1 MMGDER
7 REQQM
12 VDEKALAFFGA
23 ITASVT
29 HELNNVMAIIEQVNG
44 LLEDLVAGAQGGGT
58 IAPDKIANIQARI
71 AKQVDRGVGIIKRL
85 NAFAHG
91 VDEPVKSFDLSSLLT
106 DLTALCER
114 FAMLRKQKLEFQAP
128 AGAVMVRNSLYHVEL
143 ATYLSLKLVMEAV
156 AAEGVISLSVKELE
170 TGAQIVISGAPAAE
184 SKNDQAQLTELQA
197 VVGSVRGR
205 LTRIRDEHA
214 VHLELIV
221 PQISSE
227 EQ

>member
-1 MMGDER
+1 MMGDEA
-7 REQQM
+7 REQRM
-12 VDEKALAFFGA
+12 MDEKALAFFGA

-58 IAPDKIANIQARI
+58 IASEKIASIQARI
-71 AKQVDRGVGIIKRL
+71 TKQVDRGVGIIKRL
-85 NAFAHG
+85 NAFAHS
-91 VDEPVKSFDLSSLLT
+91 VDELVRSFDLSSLLS

-128 AGAVMVRNSLYHVEL
+128 VGAVMLRNNPYHVEL

-156 AAEGVISLSVKELE
+156 PAGGVISLSLE
-170 TGAQIVISGAPAAE
+170 EHETSAQIVVFGSPASE
-184 SKNDQAQLTELQA
+184 STDSDGIQADLTA
-197 VVGSVRGR
+197 VVRSLRGDFSKIQNEQG
-205 LTRIRDEHA
+205 IRF
-214 VHLELIV
+214 ELRV

>member
-1 MMGDER
+1 
-7 REQQM
+7 M
-12 VDEKALAFFGA
+12 VNEEALAFFGA

-44 LLEDLVAGAQGGGT
+44 LLEDLVAGAQGGQT

-71 AKQVDRGVGIIKRL
+71 TKQVDRGVAIIKRL
-85 NAFAHG
+85 NAFAHS
-91 VDEPVKSFDLSSLLT
+91 VDEPVKSFDLNSLLS

-114 FAMLRKQKLEFQAP
+114 FAMLRKQRLEFQAP
-128 AGAVMVRNSLYHVEL
+128 AGEIMVRNSPYYVEL

-156 AAEGVISLSVKELE
+156 PAEGVISLSLKKHE
-170 TGAQIVISGAPAAE
+170 TSAQIVVFGSPASDLKDCDEKLAE
-184 SKNDQAQLTELQA
+184 LTA
-197 VVGSVRGR
+197 VVKCLRGDF
-205 LTRIRDEHA
+205 TGNQTEQEIRF
-214 VHLELIV
+214 ELKV